1 MKTLRNFSL
10 YYDYILLWNFNFWLF
25 MFCKVSFNF
34 IDILK
39 VSNLAVFYFIVNKNI
54 VLFI

>member
-10 YYDYILLWNFNFWLF
+10 YYYETLIFWLF
-25 MFCKVSFNF
+25 MFCMVLFNF